1 MRLVR
6 HARGTRPALRLLR
19 GSSMIFWTTENRD
32 HVFVWANGALILKT
46 YRDGGATILFPV
58 APSQAV
64 RLP

>member
-1 MRLVR
+1 
-6 HARGTRPALRLLR
+6 
-19 GSSMIFWTTENRD
+19 MIFWTTENRD

-46 YRDGGATILFPV
+46 YRRTRGATILFQV